1 MNRKLK
7 TNKMETIYRNKT
19 LIEAENHLKTLKSRI
34 GKNGF
39 DQKLLKNQIDNTES
53 LINAI
58 KNNEILIV

>member
-1 MNRKLK
+1 MK
-7 TNKMETIYRNKT
+7 TIYRNKT

-58 KNNEILIV
+58 KNNEMLIV